1 MNGQL
6 FKFHILC
13 RCLTGNGKEY
23 RIRSSLLL
31 LDKFELGTR
40 SKVLAVM

>member
-6 FKFHILC
+6 FEFHILC
-13 RCLTGNGKEY
+13 RCQPGNGKEY

-31 LDKFELGTR
+31 LNKLKLGTR
-40 SKVLAVM
+40 SKILAVL